1 MAVGLRR
8 DRDEIS
14 FRGPRLEVVCHLGS
28 SMTGERAVVSDHID
42 TSIAYGEETLVE
54 GGVIGQRHA
63 TTSEAEEYTE
73 AGTAFCDVHLS
84 DLTDGLAELARLAKE
99 WDDYTAG
106 ADTGLLTDDELWDL
120 WGLVYTDLVR
130 EDWGVRD
137 ALASI
142 DRVCLFDDQ
151 EAWEQEAQALRA
163 ASHELNSGFRPLCPV
178 LFASIMENSVY
189 GNSVDACETLHSTWP
204 YPLVDT

>member
-1 MAVGLRR
+1 MTFRRRLWMPVLAMLVVLAVACAAEEADPG
-8 DRDEIS
+8 
-14 FRGPRLEVVCHLGS
+14 LGS
-28 SMTGERAVVSDHID
+28 EPELAP
-42 TSIAYGEETLVE
+42 
-54 GGVIGQRHA
+54 

-137 ALASI
+137 ARASI